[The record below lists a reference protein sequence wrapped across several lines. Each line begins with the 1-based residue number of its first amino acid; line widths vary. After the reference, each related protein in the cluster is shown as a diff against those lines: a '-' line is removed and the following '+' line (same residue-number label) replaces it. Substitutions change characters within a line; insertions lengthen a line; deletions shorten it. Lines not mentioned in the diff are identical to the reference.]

1 MIMATFVPIPG
12 MCHGGWS
19 CEHLTEQLRLHGHRV
34 YPLTLTGLSERSHLL
49 NAGVSLETHIQE
61 VVSMLVSLLQPIR
74 SPATSR
80 GSGAGTTCTRQGGT
94 ASRRGRYGSPFLHQV
109 GSDAYVPLGV
119 EVAGGTGRG
128 AGLRGSSA
136 RRRVTVSQSS
146 NAVLG
151 RRGIR
156 WPMWIR
162 GG

>member
-80 GSGAGTTCTRQGGT
+80 GSGAGTTCTRQGAT

-109 GSDAYVPLGV
+109 GSDAYRPLGV